1 MNYFLGIDGGGT
13 KTKAAVCDDGGKIIC
28 RVTGETINFYSVGM
42 SVCRKNLKAIMS
54 EIEQICGASFFKA
67 AVIGCSALDGEA
79 DEKTTQALCGDIINS
94 QKIYMNSDAF
104 IPLMSAECD
113 AVAIC
118 GTGSMAVELSKMAV
132 ALDENKN
139 AITAG
144 GWGHILGDEGSAY
157 AIAVSALKLCCEY
170 TDKSASHPLLECAKN
185 FFGIEDFRKAIDYI
199 YNPSTTKADIAKFSA
214 QIDALA
220 QQGCEAAVEIIKH
233 EAQKYSKT
241 VITLLNRAIA
251 CGTLALYGGV
261 FENSEIFRTELS
273 QQVNKVFPGVNIQL
287 LKTSP
292 EVIALDLAREMQ

>member
-42 SVCRKNLKAIMS
+42 SVCRENLKAIMS

-79 DEKTTQALCGDIINS
+79 DEKTTQALCGNIINS

-118 GTGSMAVELSKMAV
+118 GTGSMVV
-132 ALDENKN
+132 AFDENKN
-139 AITAG
+139 TITAG

-157 AIAVSALKLCCEY
+157 AIAVSALRLCCEY
-170 TDKSASHPLLECAKN
+170 TDKGASHPLLECAKN
-185 FFGIEDFRKAIDYI
+185 FFGVNDLRKVIDYI
-199 YNPSTTKADIAKFSA
+199 YAPATTKADIAKFSA

-241 VITLLNRAIA
+241 VVALLNRTNA

>member
-42 SVCRKNLKAIMS
+42 SVCRENLKAIMS

-118 GTGSMAVELSKMAV
+118 GTGSMAV

-139 AITAG
+139 TITAG

-185 FFGIEDFRKAIDYI
+185 FFGVNNLRKVIDYI
-199 YNPSTTKADIAKFSA
+199 YAPATTKADIAKFSA

-220 QQGCEAAVEIIKH
+220 QQGCEAAVEIIKY

-241 VITLLNRAIA
+241 VVALLNRTNA

-273 QQVNKVFPGVNIQL
+273 QQVNKVFPSVNIQL

-292 EVIALDLAREMQ
+292 EEIALDLAREMQ